1 MGTAICFVV
10 SQGVPRWHY
19 PRRMTWL
26 RKFWFAVGMVMAVAL
41 SLWWP
46 QPGNLMAAGG
56 ATTAWTIAIVFLCS
70 GLSLPGG
77 ALRKGLRAGRLHG
90 LIELCIFVI
99 TPAFFLMTSFWMEPG
114 LRTGVLALGCLPT
127 TITSC
132 VIFTQRAG
140 GNTAAALFNAVV
152 SNLSGVFLA
161 PILLSL
167 LLQASG
173 QGLGGSDLWR
183 VFRDLT
189 IQVLLPFALGRGL
202 HALSRGRASRYAPVF
217 SAVNSWSI
225 LLILYLTFSRAG
237 ADGTLGVR
245 LAAMPLPI
253 FYLAT
258 SYLLLSAGVWWAC
271 KPLGLNRADSIC
283 ALMTAPQKTLALGVP
298 LLSTFF
304 KEQPALLASALLP
317 ILAYH
322 PFQLFFAGVIAHNLS
337 PEENPGAQTPENPK

>member
-1 MGTAICFVV
+1 MSWV
-10 SQGVPRWHY
+10 
-19 PRRMTWL
+19 
-26 RKFWFAVGMVMAVAL
+26 RKFWFALGIVGALAL

-46 QPGNLMAAGG
+46 EPGNRIAAGG
-56 ATTAWTIAIVFLCS
+56 RTAAWAVAVVFLSS

-77 ALRKGLRAGRLHG
+77 AMRRGLRSGRLHAF
-90 LIELCIFVI
+90 IELFIFI
-99 TPAFFLMTSFWMEPG
+99 ISPAFFLSTSIWLEPG

-140 GNTAAALFNAVV
+140 GNTAAALFNAVI
-152 SNLSGVFLA
+152 SNLTGVFLA
-161 PILLSL
+161 PVLLSMM
-167 LLQASG
+167 LQASG
-173 QGLGGSDLWR
+173 QGLAGSDLWR
-183 VFRDLT
+183 VFRDLA

-202 HALSRGRASRYAPVF
+202 HALSGGRASRHAGIF
-217 SAVNSWSI
+217 SVINSWSI

-237 ADGTLGVR
+237 ADGTLGTR

-253 FYLAT
+253 FYLAA
-258 SYLLLSAGVWWAC
+258 SYLFLSAVVWWAS
-271 KPLGLNRADSIC
+271 KPLGLDRADAIC

-304 KEQPALLASALLP
+304 RGQPELLAAALLP

-322 PFQLFFAGVIAHNLS
+322 PFQLFFAGVLAHQLGGNPNA
-337 PEENPGAQTPENPK
+337 PEKG